1 MRQEKEP
8 DRLRGQRRWKSVSLA
23 ARVARP
29 LQALEQ
35 EGCDR
40 TPLPGAETVSRQGG
54 RRERTEAGGQC

>member
-1 MRQEKEP
+1 M
-8 DRLRGQRRWKSVSLA
+8 SLA

-40 TPLPGAETVSRQGG
+40 TPLPGAETVSRRGG
-54 RRERTEAGGQC
+54 RRERMEAGRPVLRRAPCTPIQKA